1 VKGSGVSPAEV
12 GLFPAST
19 SEETAEKEGTR
30 SRGQQSQGLGDSEGC
45 GGHLLP
51 HASSGA
57 QRASRH
63 LMVSWWPRGCAT
75 SSPGHH
81 AGKRGRRN
89 TARHETDTRAPA
101 SKPAARRGST
111 GG

>member
-1 VKGSGVSPAEV
+1 VKRSGVSPAEV

-19 SEETAEKEGTR
+19 SEETAEKEGTG
-30 SRGQQSQGLGDSEGC
+30 SRGQRCQGLGGSEGC

-63 LMVSWWPRGCAT
+63 LMVSWWRRGRAM
-75 SSPGHH
+75 SSLGHH
-81 AGKRGRRN
+81 AGKR
-89 TARHETDTRAPA
+89 A
-101 SKPAARRGST
+101 
-111 GG
+111 